1 MPEYTVPGV
10 YVQETSSRSK
20 LIAGVNTHTTA
31 FIGPTLL
38 GPVASVDSVPEVL
51 TSFAEFEQVYG
62 GLDDLPADEYQSS
75 ITNYLAHAARAFFD
89 EGGERLYIF
98 RISNSSSLAGYQQA
112 LSAIELL
119 QDISIVASPGNTTPE
134 VAHALIAHAERLDTQ
149 YFVVLD
155 PPSGLAPAEV
165 LEYRGQFDS
174 MHAAIY
180 YPWVFVS
187 NGEGE
192 ELLLPP
198 SGFICGIYART
209 DIQRGVYKTPANEL
223 LRGALNFER
232 DVTHNEQ
239 EKLNPEGINCLRFFE
254 GRGYRVWG
262 GRTLS
267 SDPEW
272 KYVNVR
278 RFSNYLQASIKRGTQ
293 WAELVSNSEILWA
306 NIQQTISDFLFN
318 EWRKGSLV
326 GSKLEE
332 AFFVKCDRSTMAQ
345 HDIDNGRVVCLI
357 GVAIVKPAEFMVFRL
372 QLNNL

>member
-10 YVQETSSRSK
+10 YVQETSSSRK
-20 LIAGVNTHTTA
+20 TIEGVNTHTTV
-31 FIGPTLL
+31 FIGPTLK
-38 GPVASVDSVPEVL
+38 GPDASVDSDPGVL
-51 TSFAEFEQVYG
+51 NSFAEFEQIYG

-75 ITNYLAHAARAFFD
+75 TNNYVAHAARAFFD

-98 RISNSSSLAGYQQA
+98 RISNSSSLASYQQA

-119 QDISIVASPGNTTPE
+119 QDISIVAMPGNTTPE
-134 VAHALIAHAERLDTQ
+134 VAYALIAHAERLDTQ
-149 YFVVLD
+149 CFVVLD
-155 PPSGLAPAEV
+155 PPFGLTPAEV

-174 MHAAIY
+174 MYAAIY
-180 YPWVFVS
+180 YPWVVVS

-209 DIQRGVYKTPANEL
+209 DIQRGVHKAPANEV

-232 DVTHNEQ
+232 DVTRGEQ

-278 RFSNYLQASIKRGTQ
+278 RFFNYLQASIKRGTK
-293 WAELVSNSEILWA
+293 WAELVPNSEILWA

-326 GSKLEE
+326 GSKVEE
-332 AFFVKCDRSTMAQ
+332 SFFVKCDRSIMTQ
-345 HDIDNGRVVCLI
+345 HDIDNGKVVCLV
-357 GVAIVKPAEFMVFRL
+357 GVAIVKPAEFMVFREEL
-372 QLNNL
+372 MTA

>member
-1 MPEYTVPGV
+1 MPEYTLPGV

-20 LIAGVNTHTTA
+20 LIDGVNTHTTA

-38 GPVASVDSVPEVL
+38 GPDASVDSFPEVL
-51 TSFAEFEQVYG
+51 TSFAEFEQIYG

-75 ITNYLAHAARAFFD
+75 TTNYVAHAARAFFD
-89 EGGERLYIF
+89 EGGERLYVF
-98 RISNSSSLAGYQQA
+98 RISDASSLASYQQA

-119 QDISIVASPGNTTPE
+119 QDISIVAMPGNTTPE

-155 PPSGLAPAEV
+155 PPFGLTPAEV

-180 YPWVFVS
+180 YPWVVVS

-209 DIQRGVYKTPANEL
+209 DIQRGVHMAPANEV

-278 RFSNYLQASIKRGTQ
+278 RFFNYLQASIKRGTQ
-293 WAELVSNSEILWA
+293 WAELVPNIEILWT
-306 NIQQTISDFLFN
+306 NIQQTISDFLLN

-326 GSKLEE
+326 GSKVEE
-332 AFFVKCDRSTMAQ
+332 AFFVKCDRSTMTQ

-357 GVAIVKPAEFMVFRL
+357 GLAIVKPAEFMVFRL
-372 QLNNL
+372 ELNTV

>member
-20 LIAGVNTHTTA
+20 LIVGVNTHTTA

-38 GPVASVDSVPEVL
+38 GPDASIDSVTEVL
-51 TSFAEFEQVYG
+51 TSFAEFEQIYG

-75 ITNYLAHAARAFFD
+75 TTNYVAYAARAFFD

-98 RISNSSSLAGYQQA
+98 RLSDASSVASYQQA
-112 LSAIELL
+112 LSAIEL
-119 QDISIVASPGNTTPE
+119 QDISIVATPGNTSPE

-155 PPSGLAPAEV
+155 PPSGLTPAEV
-165 LEYRGQFDS
+165 IEYRGQFDS

-180 YPWVFVS
+180 YPWVVVS

-209 DIQRGVYKTPANEL
+209 EVQRGVHKAPANEV

-254 GRGYRVWG
+254 GKGYRVWG

-278 RFSNYLQASIKRGTQ
+278 RFFNYLQTSIKRGTQ
-293 WAELVSNSEILWA
+293 WAELVPNSEILWT
-306 NIQQTISDFLFN
+306 NIQQTISDFLLN
-318 EWRKGSLV
+318 EWRRGSLV
-326 GSKLEE
+326 GSKVEE
-332 AFFVKCDRSTMAQ
+332 AFFVKCDRSTMTQ

-372 QLNNL
+372 ELNTV

>member
-1 MPEYTVPGV
+1 MSEYTVPGV
-10 YVQETSSRSK
+10 YVQETSSSRK
-20 LIAGVNTHTTA
+20 TIEGVNTHTTV
-31 FIGPTLL
+31 FIGPTLK
-38 GPVASVDSVPEVL
+38 GPHASVDSATELL
-51 TSFAEFEQVYG
+51 TSFAEFEQIYG
-62 GLDDLPADEYQSS
+62 GLADLPADEYQSS
-75 ITNYLAHAARAFFD
+75 TTNYVAHAARAFFD

-98 RISNSSSLAGYQQA
+98 RISNSSSLASYQQA

-119 QDISIVASPGNTTPE
+119 QDISIVAMPGNTTPE

-155 PPSGLAPAEV
+155 PPSGLTPAE
-165 LEYRGQFDS
+165 LLDYRGLFDS
-174 MHAAIY
+174 MYAAIY
-180 YPWVFVS
+180 YPWVVVS

-209 DIQRGVYKTPANEL
+209 DIQRGVHKAPANEV
-223 LRGALNFER
+223 LRGALSFEHN
-232 DVTHNEQ
+232 VTREEQ
-239 EKLNPEGINCLRFFE
+239 EMLNPEGINCLRFFE

-278 RFSNYLQASIKRGTQ
+278 RFFNYLQASIKRGTQ
-293 WAELVSNSEILWA
+293 WAELVPNSEILWT

-318 EWRKGSLV
+318 EWRKGSLM

-332 AFFVKCDRSTMAQ
+332 AFFVKCDRSIMTQ
-345 HDIDNGRVVCLI
+345 HDIDNRRVVCLV
-357 GVAIVKPAEFMVFRL
+357 GVAIVKPAEFMVFRVE
-372 QLNNL
+372 LNTV

>member
-1 MPEYTVPGV
+1 MTEYTLPGV

-20 LIAGVNTHTTA
+20 LIVGVNTHTTA
-31 FIGPTLL
+31 FIGPTLQ
-38 GPVASVDSVPEVL
+38 GPDASVESSPKLL

-62 GLDDLPADEYQSS
+62 GLDDLPADACQPSA
-75 ITNYLAHAARAFFD
+75 TNYVAYAARAFFD

-98 RISNSSSLAGYQQA
+98 RISSSSSLASYQQA
-112 LSAIELL
+112 LAAIELL
-119 QDISIVASPGNTTPE
+119 QDISIVAMPGNTTPE
-134 VAHALIAHAERLDTQ
+134 VAHALIAYAERLDTQ
-149 YFVVLD
+149 CFVVLD
-155 PPSGLAPAEV
+155 SLLGLTPAEV

-174 MHAAIY
+174 MYAAIY
-180 YPWVFVS
+180 YPWVVVS

-192 ELLLPP
+192 ALLLPP

-209 DIQRGVYKTPANEL
+209 DIQRGVHKAPANEV

-239 EKLNPEGINCLRFFE
+239 EKLNPEGINCLRFFQ

-278 RFSNYLQASIKRGTQ
+278 RFFNYLQVSIKRGTQ
-293 WAELVSNSEILWA
+293 WAELVPNSEILWT

-332 AFFVKCDRSTMAQ
+332 AFFVKCDRSTMTQ
-345 HDIDNGRVVCLI
+345 HDIDNGRVVCLV

-372 QLNNL
+372 ELHTV